1 MITKQEQKIE
11 SIRTQIKMTRSY
23 YRKNDLIKQLNEE
36 VKQLKIAKRYLN
48 MRS

>member
-23 YRKNDLIKQLNEE
+23 YRKNDLIKQLKEE